1 MTETMTTGGTATTRS
16 SGLFTTPG
24 GRRAVAVAVVVFIA
38 VLSFMFGLKTG
49 DREFADFQTKIQIFQ
64 KDNTGLTAKNA
75 DLQVKLGALQAQ
87 LKDVQAALDAI
98 TPSANKYQ
106 IGSNESL
113 IVADGHLTI
122 GLVGV
127 PLWNNTVDL
136 NINGKPYLAAA
147 GDVIN
152 VTNDPS
158 MNCRVKVMSF
168 DALSAQVVVNATCT
182 ETKQ

>member
-1 MTETMTTGGTATTRS
+1 MTTGGTATTRS
-16 SGLFTTPG
+16 SGLFTTPV
-24 GRRAVAVAVVVFIA
+24 GRRAAAVAVVVLIA
-38 VLSFMFGLKTG
+38 VLGFLFGVKTG
-49 DREFADFQTKIQIFQ
+49 DREFADFQNRLKIFQ
-64 KDNTGLTAKNA
+64 KDNTDLTAKNA
-75 DLQVKLGALQAQ
+75 DLQAKLGALQVK
-87 LKDVQAALDAI
+87 LNGVQAALDAI

-136 NINGKPYLAAA
+136 NINGKSYLAAA
-147 GDVIN
+147 GDLIN
-152 VTNDPS
+152 VTIEPS

-168 DALSAQVVVNATCT
+168 DALSAQVVVNATCA

>member
-1 MTETMTTGGTATTRS
+1 
-16 SGLFTTPG
+16 L
-24 GRRAVAVAVVVFIA
+24 
-38 VLSFMFGLKTG
+38 
-49 DREFADFQTKIQIFQ
+49 
-64 KDNTGLTAKNA
+64 N
-75 DLQVKLGALQAQ
+75 LQVNLGALQAKLNQ
-87 LKDVQAALDAI
+87 VQAALDAI

-106 IGSNESL
+106 ISSNESL

-152 VTNDPS
+152 VTIDPS

-168 DALSAQVVVNATCT
+168 DALSAQVVVNATCA

>member
-1 MTETMTTGGTATTRS
+1 
-16 SGLFTTPG
+16 
-24 GRRAVAVAVVVFIA
+24 VFGVKWRHSEIA
-38 VLSFMFGLKTG
+38 DS
-49 DREFADFQTKIQIFQ
+49 QTKLQIFQ
-64 KDNTGLTAKNA
+64 KDNTDLTTKNLN
-75 DLQVKLGALQAQ
+75 LQVNLGALQAK
-87 LKDVQAALDAI
+87 LNGVQAALDAI
-98 TPSANKYQ
+98 MPSANKYQ

-122 GLVGV
+122 GLVGL

-136 NINGKPYLAAA
+136 NINGKPYLASA

-152 VTNDPS
+152 VTIDPS

-168 DALSAQVVVNATCT
+168 DVLSAQAVVNATCA